1 MRLLGSESA
10 SSSPLKYISCSFDI
24 IMRRRSCMG
33 DHRRKQKV
41 DAPGQARP
49 DSSSRVKQAEKKKKR
64 WKTAGGNK

>member
-1 MRLLGSESA
+1 
-10 SSSPLKYISCSFDI
+10 
-24 IMRRRSCMG
+24 MG